1 MNTVSPAFIM
11 TPMLENLLKDN
22 AKQLN
27 ITYEEATQQ
36 FLKENRPHVEVKRPG
51 TVDEAASAVVYLASE
66 QASFIN
72 GVNIRVDGGSVAS
85 I

>member
-1 MNTVSPAFIM
+1 MSF
-11 TPMLENLLKDN
+11 
-22 AKQLN
+22 
-27 ITYEEATQQ
+27 
-36 FLKENRPHVEVKRPG
+36 FVKRSG

-72 GVNIRVDGGSVAS
+72 GVNLQVDSGSVAS